1 METKKIVWRNKRNMT
16 NNSHKLRNE
25 AWKCATLK
33 FSTTSQVQAH
43 LCLRGFCDDAL
54 METFLCLFTWTKNEN
69 RNTLMSKKQSQEVKG
84 RLHQRTTI
92 HETRACWAQS
102 EISSL
107 REHLNRHTFPSHW
120 STSAAFTASVV
131 FKGYKWGY
139 AYRLQRLQMGV
150 RIPAPKGTRRS
161 SMTSSQK
168 LHQAFR
174 RCRENLH
181 FQVVQNSVKS
191 KKRCF
196 AFSELNI
203 CKYKNYCLRMN
214 FTWSVVDGTDEDKT
228 STKRKRHMTLNQSGV
243 TSYVTTYVSV
253 PVGVSRGRRF
263 R

>member
-1 METKKIVWRNKRNMT
+1 MCDAKIFDHEP
-16 NNSHKLRNE
+16 S
-25 AWKCATLK
+25 
-33 FSTTSQVQAH
+33 SSSP
-43 LCLRGFCDDAL
+43 
-54 METFLCLFTWTKNEN
+54 LFTRFLW
-69 RNTLMSKKQSQEVKG
+69 RRFDGDLLMSV
-84 RLHQRTTI
+84 
-92 HETRACWAQS
+92 
-102 EISSL
+102 
-107 REHLNRHTFPSHW
+107 HLNKERKQKHTHEQETVAGGERPASSAHNDSWNAGMLGTKRDFQSAWTSEPTHVSSHW

-181 FQVVQNSVKS
+181 FQVVRNSVKS